1 MSFYTGPETGPS
13 PGLSF
18 LDMVSF
24 RSTQDKLSEQ
34 FSSIQRKVNTASDF
48 DSKACLDFFL
58 FPKVI
63 CKHKVQSLASLP
75 TLCLFYSQR
84 ILFCRPGIFKRTF
97 PSEFGCITN
106 LHLLWRD
113 NVKFVNLQSGS
124 NSRHVISDFDGV
136 GPCIIYKWYYADR
149 ICSHCNLT
157 GHSIH

>member
-48 DSKACLDFFL
+48 DSK
-58 FPKVI
+58 
-63 CKHKVQSLASLP
+63 
-75 TLCLFYSQR
+75 R